1 MNQITHELKGLT
13 MFSVASILNVL
24 SMIDRSTIT
33 FVLGTITSVV
43 VIVYYTVAITEKI
56 KNQKQNKDVGKAK

>member
-1 MNQITHELKGLT
+1 MNQIVHELKGLT

-33 FVLGTITSVV
+33 FVLGTITSFV
-43 VIVYYTVAITEKI
+43 VIVYYTVAISEKI